1 MVWSAL
7 VWYVWI
13 VLGPKAYGMMGQ
25 RGKDR
30 RLGVETQA
38 SSWRSRGRGS
48 EIFGVVKGVRAG
60 TRDQSRSDKSL
71 YSGLDSIL
79 TKPKGPSEST
89 ERTRAKGRGHFGCTG
104 IRILEH
110 ARWTMAF
117 GMRRTVS
124 AIEWQY
130 RPMRLLHGLLGCV
143 RACVGG
149 IVCVRETECEVR
161 LA

>member
-1 MVWSAL
+1 VIQSEGTDLCGMVCSGM

-48 EIFGVVKGVRAG
+48 EILGVEGCESRDV
-60 TRDQSRSDKSL
+60 RDQSRSDKSL

-79 TKPKGPSEST
+79 TKPRGPGEST
-89 ERTRAKGRGHFGCTG
+89 NKGQRERPLRLHGDPHFGTCSLDYG
-104 IRILEH
+104 FRD
-110 ARWTMAF
+110 AAN
-117 GMRRTVS
+117 G
-124 AIEWQY
+124 
-130 RPMRLLHGLLGCV
+130 
-143 RACVGG
+143 
-149 IVCVRETECEVR
+149 ECD
-161 LA
+161 